1 MNQLEKPSKPPGYVF
16 GRPAKWTQE
25 VLTKEAN
32 ELIAWAC
39 KEDSIVLAEFYG
51 MRGYDY
57 DDVAYFEKIS
67 TDFFKAK
74 RIAKVMIGARRE
86 KGALKGKLDSSIVK
100 KSMALY
106 DPEMRAYELEMKN
119 ASKQEETDI
128 MKEALN
134 AVREIQAARSGTSET
149 CRPSMED
156 QQSVLDQGLSGEKS
170 SFSDELGSEG
180 TL

>member
-1 MNQLEKPSKPPGYVF
+1 MTM
-16 GRPAKWTQE
+16 GRPPIWTQE
-25 VLTKEAN
+25 RLAQEAKD
-32 ELIAWAC
+32 LLAWAS

-51 MRGYDY
+51 LKGYDY
-57 DDVAYFEKIS
+57 DDVSHFERIS
-67 TDFFKAK
+67 PHFAKAK
-74 RIAKVMIGARRE
+74 RSAKIMIGARRE

-149 CRPSMED
+149 CRPSVED
-156 QQSVLDQGLSGEKS
+156 KQPVLDQGLPRETGHV
-170 SFSDELGSEG
+170 SDELGSEG
-180 TL
+180 TV